1 MSMRLGHLCGAL
13 GLAASIIAA
22 PAMAQIANA
31 PPEVRAKIAAM
42 GAKLDPELIKTTL
55 DMYVPLVKAAPPLS
69 GVTVTSNI
77 AYGDDPRQ
85 KLDLYQPQGK
95 HGMSVVVFV
104 HGGGYVAG
112 AKNGHGGVIYA
123 NVPSYFARHGML
135 GVNVEY
141 RLAPQ
146 HPWPAGAEDVGKA
159 VAWLKANAAKY
170 GGNPDRIF
178 VIGHS
183 AGATHVASYVFD
195 SSLQPKSGPGVAGA
209 ILVSGFYRVTSEDQA
224 PNVVAYFGKDASQL
238 AARSPITHIRESKV
252 PLLIVTAE
260 YDPVFLAVPSY
271 KLAAAVCARDGK
283 CPRFAWLA
291 GHNHISETAAIDTK
305 DEELGRDILAF
316 IQATR

>member
-1 MSMRLGHLCGAL
+1 MSVRPVYLCAAF
-13 GLAASIIAA
+13 GLAASVIAA
-22 PAMAQIANA
+22 PAAAQISNA
-31 PPEVRAKIAAM
+31 PAEVRAKIAAM
-42 GAKLDPELIKTTL
+42 GAKLDPELIETTL
-55 DMYVPLVKAAPPLS
+55 DMYVPLVKAAAALRD
-69 GVTVTSNI
+69 VTVATDI

-95 HGMSVVVFV
+95 PRMPVVVFV

-135 GVNVEY
+135 GVNIEY

-159 VAWLKANAAKY
+159 VAWLKSNAAKY

-209 ILVSGFYRVTSEDQA
+209 IMVSGFYRVTPQDQA
-224 PNVVAYFGKDASQL
+224 PNILAYFGKDTSQF

-271 KLAAAVCARDGK
+271 ELAAQVCARDGK

-291 GHNHISETAAIDTK
+291 GHNHISEMASIDTK

>member
-1 MSMRLGHLCGAL
+1 MSVRLVHLCAAL
-13 GLAASIIAA
+13 GIVAPIIAA
-22 PAMAQIANA
+22 PAAAQITNA
-31 PPEVRAKIAAM
+31 PAEVRAKIAAM
-42 GAKLDPELIKTTL
+42 GAKLDPELIKATL

-69 GVTVTSNI
+69 GVTVTSDI

-95 HGMSVVVFV
+95 HGMPVVVFV

-135 GVNVEY
+135 GVNIEY

-146 HPWPAGAEDVGKA
+146 HPWPAGAEDIGKA
-159 VAWLKANAAKY
+159 VAWLKANAEKY

-195 SSLQPKSGPGVAGA
+195 SSLQPKNGPGIAGA
-209 ILVSGFYRVTSEDQA
+209 ILVSGFYRVTPQDRA
-224 PNVVAYFGKDASQL
+224 PNVIAYFGKDASQL

-291 GHNHISETAAIDTK
+291 GHNHISEAASIDTK